1 MDSLTKKM
9 TKVDCCL
16 NLKYNSTN
24 KYNNTSRKV
33 RLELLTTSWPSI
45 WFSRKNIV
53 LFCCESFIHDSFF
66 FFLALLVEQ
75 IFTHLYTEKFL
86 DMRYAFREAV
96 NFVNSG
102 EKVNDILEMLVGMFK
117 MTGRT
122 SECS

>member
-1 MDSLTKKM
+1 M
-9 TKVDCCL
+9 
-16 NLKYNSTN
+16 
-24 KYNNTSRKV
+24 
-33 RLELLTTSWPSI
+33 
-45 WFSRKNIV
+45 
-53 LFCCESFIHDSFF
+53 
-66 FFLALLVEQ
+66 EQ

>member
-1 MDSLTKKM
+1 M
-9 TKVDCCL
+9 
-16 NLKYNSTN
+16 
-24 KYNNTSRKV
+24 
-33 RLELLTTSWPSI
+33 
-45 WFSRKNIV
+45 IV
-53 LFCCESFIHDSFF
+53 IF

>member
-1 MDSLTKKM
+1 M
-9 TKVDCCL
+9 
-16 NLKYNSTN
+16 
-24 KYNNTSRKV
+24 
-33 RLELLTTSWPSI
+33 
-45 WFSRKNIV
+45 IV
-53 LFCCESFIHDSFF
+53 FF